1 MQQLFIESLILILA
15 LFGIFITIFQIFCYR
30 TERKLYYK
38 VIRVKDKVGKNIE
51 IIISADDYD
60 ANVEKIIEDAVS
72 QYYVKN

>member
-15 LFGIFITIFQIFCYR
+15 LFGILITIFQIFCYR
-30 TERKLYYK
+30 TERKLDYK